1 MALTIFSGNKT
12 GTGGAMFVTFASK
25 DQAVYLKIVKQTEWN
40 EKTSKPSFAGGAIV
54 NIKLSMDEVG
64 DYIHAVA
71 GHTACKFYHEFNKE
85 VTSGNFSYWSKDYTG
100 KDGKPAKSEGFGLSI
115 KKGEIQAK
123 IGFSLGAAEKF
134 SQYLQ
139 FALNHMFSAIYAQD
153 KKEFE
158 EYLKKKEGEKVTA
171 PPVRKPS
178 LVKQKEVPPDVDP
191 IPDPSEPAPPELVV
205 EGTSEDPLEW

>member
-1 MALTIFSGNKT
+1 MGLTIFSGNKT
-12 GTGGAMFVTFASK
+12 VTGGAMFVTFQSK

-40 EKTSKPSFAGGAIV
+40 EKTAKPSFTGGAVV

-71 GHTACKFYHEFNKE
+71 GHTARKFYHEFNKE
-85 VTSGNFSYWSKDYTG
+85 VTSGNFSYWSKDFTD
-100 KDGKPAKSEGFGLSI
+100 KAGKPAKSEGFGLSI

-153 KKEFE
+153 KKEQE
-158 EYLKKKEGEKVTA
+158 EYMKKRDGEKTA
-171 PPVRKPS
+171 SALVSKKPAA
-178 LVKQKEVPPDVDP
+178 VVNKEVPPDVDP
-191 IPDPSEPAPPELVV
+191 IPDPSTPELVT
-205 EGTSEDPLEW
+205 EGSDESMEW